1 MISHRRLLAGLT
13 SFLPLLFSP
22 LVSAAD
28 THSYAEPDKVRVT
41 ALDLDLD
48 VAMDKHVLS
57 GHADLSL
64 DWQDK
69 AARDLVLDTR
79 DLAIEKV
86 EALDAKGAT
95 TPLKFELKPANAI
108 LGSALHIALVAQP
121 AKVRISYHTSPDASG
136 LQWLDALQ
144 TAGKKHPFLFSQ
156 SEAIH
161 ARSWVPLQDTPAVR
175 FTYTA
180 HIRTPKELRAA
191 MSADNDINHAL
202 DGDFKFSMPQR
213 IPSYLLALSVGDM
226 AVQATGPRSAIFAD
240 PGVVKAAATEFSDTE
255 KMIATAEKLFGAYR
269 WGRYDIL
276 VLPPSFPFGGMEN
289 PRLTFATP
297 TVLAGDKS
305 LVSLVAHELAHSWS
319 GNLVTNASW
328 DNIWLN
334 EGFTTYVQGRI
345 VEAIYGR
352 DQDLME
358 FQLST
363 DALRRS
369 FADDPKLDQHLVPDL
384 NGLDPDDGLS
394 DVPYTKGDWFLRFL
408 EARFGRAVFDPFIHS
423 YFDHFAFQSITTPQ
437 FVDYLKANLL
447 DKNPGKVSMD
457 EVNEWLHGV
466 GIPKTAPDLRA
477 PRFKIVAANRD
488 KWLAGRLDAKALNGK
503 KYSTQE
509 WQYFLD
515 SLPSKLTLA
524 QMQQLDAAYDL
535 THTGNAPIG
544 FRWYLHAI
552 RSNYTA
558 AYTAMQAHMIR
569 IGRRI
574 LIVPLYVEL
583 AKTPDGLVLARKI
596 YAEAKPGYHPLTRAS
611 VEKALSDTKR

>member
-1 MISHRRLLAGLT
+1 MIFHRRLLASLICL
-13 SFLPLLFSP
+13 FPLLLSQF
-22 LVSAAD
+22 VSAAD

-41 ALDLDLD
+41 ALALDLD

-64 DWQDK
+64 EWQDQ
-69 AARDLVLDTR
+69 ATRELVLDTR

-86 EALDAKGAT
+86 EAIEANGAAQS
-95 TPLKFELKPANAI
+95 LKFELKPSDPI
-108 LGSALHIALVAQP
+108 LGSALHIALPVP
-121 AKVRISYHTSPDASG
+121 SPKVRVYYHTSPNASG
-136 LQWLDALQ
+136 LQWLDPLQ
-144 TAGKKHPFLFSQ
+144 TAGKKYPFLFSQ

-191 MSADNDINHAL
+191 MSASNDLKHSL
-202 DGDFKFSMPQR
+202 DGNFYFSMPQR
-213 IPSYLLALSVGDM
+213 IPSYLLALAVGDL
-226 AVQATGPRSAIFAD
+226 AVQSTGPRSAIYAD
-240 PGVVKAAATEFSDTE
+240 PRVLPTASAEFIDTE
-255 KMIATAEKLFGAYR
+255 KMIATAEKLYGPYR

-297 TVLAGDKS
+297 TVIAGDKS

-358 FQLST
+358 FQLNT
-363 DALRRS
+363 DALRRN
-369 FADDPKLDQHLVPDL
+369 FKDDPKLDQHLVPDL
-384 NGLDPDDGLS
+384 KGLDPDDGLS

-408 EARFGRAVFDPFIHS
+408 EARFGRELFDPFLRG
-423 YFDHFAFQSITTPQ
+423 YFDHFAFQSITTSQ
-437 FVDYLKANLL
+437 FVDYLQANLL
-447 DKNPGKVSMD
+447 AKNPGKVSMD
-457 EVNEWLHGV
+457 EVNEWLHNI
-466 GIPKTAPDLRA
+466 GIPKTAPDLQA
-477 PRFKIVAANRD
+477 PRFKIVAENRD
-488 KWLAGRLDAKALNGK
+488 KWLAGKLDTKALNGK
-503 KYSTQE
+503 KWATQE
-509 WQYFLD
+509 WEYFLD
-515 SLPSKLTLA
+515 SLPPKLTVV

-535 THTGNAPIG
+535 THTGNAPIA

-552 RSNYTA
+552 QSNYPA
-558 AYTAMQAHMIR
+558 AYTAMQTHMIR

-574 LIVPLYVEL
+574 LVVPLYIQL
-583 AKTPDGLVLARKI
+583 TKTPDGLALARKI

-611 VEKALSDTKR
+611 VEKALNNVAP